1 MGRGLQVRG
10 IPGQPLVTNPPLT
23 SLPRPLSQENGAVF
37 PKAQADFS
45 IQACCERW
53 GKPRR
58 GLMPVLVQV
67 PAAEINLPGHALKP
81 SQIISQVK
89 LLIKVPR
96 GVSG

>member
-1 MGRGLQVRG
+1 MGRGLQVRR

-23 SLPRPLSQENGAVF
+23 SLLRPLSQENGAVF
-37 PKAQADFS
+37 PKAQADSS

-53 GKPRR
+53 GKPGR

-67 PAAEINLPGHALKP
+67 PAAEIDLPGHALKP